1 MLNLTLT
8 CILTTLSAGLILAA
22 LWDHRVA
29 APVLRPAPQA
39 RRKPETLGSRN
50 AARSFSEIGK

>member
-8 CILTTLSAGLILAA
+8 CILTTLSAGLMLAA
-22 LWDHRVA
+22 LRDHRGA

-39 RRKPETLGSRN
+39 RRKPETHGSFD
-50 AARSFSEIGK
+50 AVRSFVEIGK